1 MHKTSPRA
9 KAASLL
15 MSAAMTSSLAMFA
28 GGAAEAAPAPAAV
41 TVRVADSAS
50 RPVASNEFGKIASHI
65 SGTFGKGGTVSG
77 KFTPRKFKTNQSGT
91 KLFAVGKLKATAT
104 RANGH
109 VVGTDTKRVKLL
121 VRKANGDPVSARAA
135 AAPSCGILHLVLGPL
150 HLDLLGLQVDLNKV
164 VLDITA
170 VPGAGN
176 LLGNLLCAVAG
187 LLDGTGASPLDSV
200 SQILN
205 SILAILQL

>member
-1 MHKTSPRA
+1 MYGLSTRA
-9 KAASLL
+9 KTASLL
-15 MSAAMTSSLAMFA
+15 MSAAMTSSLALFA

-41 TVRVADSAS
+41 TVRAADTAN
-50 RPVASNEFGKIASHI
+50 RPVFSNEFGDMTSHI
-65 SGTFGKGGTVSG
+65 KGTFGKGGTVTG
-77 KFTPRKFKTNQSGT
+77 KFTPEKFKTSKSGN
-91 KLFAVGKLKATAT
+91 KLFAVGQLKATAT

-109 VVGTDTKRVKLL
+109 VVGTDTQRVKLL

-135 AAPSCGILHLVLGPL
+135 ATSCDILHLVLGPL
-150 HLDLLGLQVDLNKV
+150 HLDLLGLEVDLNRV